1 MADWDCEAIIGLMSK
16 IFSLLLCMFTLT
28 LSSCGSWFYCNVSSY
43 GTTPNDKSFYLIPT
57 DSSLIGDLA
66 FEEYA
71 NLTKKELNK
80 SGYTESTPSDASLCI
95 IFDYFIGEE
104 KFLGTTTSTYNSSYT
119 VTNGKI
125 TNNSSTT
132 GRVKVNKDAAKA
144 TSNSSSNTQIK
155 ANSQTF
161 SGSTTSETANYETPI
176 GVDIIAIDNHTKKKV
191 WKVEVRDNMRS
202 DQNTTFRSL
211 MPWLVASAQPY
222 FGQSFEGQPRID
234 KKVGEAMGL
243 KWPY

>member
-1 MADWDCEAIIGLMSK
+1 MM
-16 IFSLLLCMFTLT
+16 LT
-28 LSSCGSWFYCNVSSY
+28 SCGSWFYCNVSGY
-43 GTTPNDKSFYLIPT
+43 GTTPIDKTYYLIPA

-66 FEEYA
+66 FEEFA
-71 NLTKKELNK
+71 NLAKKELNK
-80 SGYTESTPSDASLCI
+80 SGYTESTPSDASLCV
-95 IFDYFIGEE
+95 FLNYFVGEE

-119 VTNGKI
+119 VTKGKI
-125 TNNSSTT
+125 TNNSSAK
-132 GRVKVNKDAAKA
+132 GSVKANNDATKA
-144 TSNSSSNTQIK
+144 TGISSSNTKIK

-176 GVDIIAIDNHTKKKV
+176 GVDIIAIDNHTKKNV
-191 WKVEVRDNMRS
+191 WKVEVRDKMRS
-202 DQNTTFRSL
+202 GENATFRSL

-243 KWPY
+243 KWPYSY